1 MDYEFTE
8 GEGRV
13 QVNLRSCKMGKDI
26 VVRIF
31 NQGAHVGA
39 VAIGEYDEEH
49 QRASTS
55 VITLLGHKDDAVAQ
69 KAAYL
74 VSKAA
79 KTTVCVVAGIHIDD
93 ISGNEISEILNNAMK
108 LVERLIDKIA

>member
-8 GEGRV
+8 GEGHI
-13 QVNLRSCKMGKDI
+13 QVILQSSRMGKDI
-26 VVRIF
+26 VIRLF
-31 NQGAHVGA
+31 NQGAHVGS
-39 VAIGEYDEEH
+39 VAIGEYDREH
-49 QRASTS
+49 QRSSVS

-79 KTTVCVVAGIHIDD
+79 KTTVCAIAGIHIDD
-93 ISGNEISEILNNAMK
+93 ISESEISEILKNTTK
-108 LVERLIDKIA
+108 LIERLINKIG